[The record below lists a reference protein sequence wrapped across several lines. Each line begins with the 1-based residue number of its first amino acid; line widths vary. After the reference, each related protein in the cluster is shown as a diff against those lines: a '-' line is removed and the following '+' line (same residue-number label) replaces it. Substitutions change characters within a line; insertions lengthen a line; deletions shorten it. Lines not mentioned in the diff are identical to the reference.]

1 MQDTLAGV
9 LIWRSTGGEEE
20 EEVRRRGS
28 MMSTCRTIRAKV
40 MQYWTVTFCFS
51 APLPISTS
59 HCLEIVGS
67 RPKGQTTRG
76 D

>member
-9 LIWRSTGGEEE
+9 LIWRSTGGEEL
-20 EEVRRRGS
+20 EVRRAS
-28 MMSTCRTIRAKV
+28 VMSTCRTIRAKV

>member
-1 MQDTLAGV
+1 
-9 LIWRSTGGEEE
+9 
-20 EEVRRRGS
+20 
-28 MMSTCRTIRAKV
+28 MMSTCSRTIRAKV